1 MLSQPLLF
9 MPQFHG
15 SPFLCTISQ
24 MSPIKVEVQLVLIF
38 RGHPVPTASFSSF
51 FVLCWSQPAIKS
63 ITATY
68 YTEYVA
74 TIYDSIICIL
84 LICYYYFNFESH
96 GHNYKYIPTPVK
108 AMKSNPQFSPHRLN
122 WCYVSLKI
130 FISGNK
136 YCLQKTP
143 NTSTPGISERRKPG
157 SVMDSEIQ
165 CLMTGKMILSAP
177 LLHLLSNI

>member
-24 MSPIKVEVQLVLIF
+24 VYPIKVEVQLVLIF
-38 RGHPVPTASFSSF
+38 RGHPVPTASSSSF
-51 FVLCWSQPAIKS
+51 FVLCWSQLAIKS
-63 ITATY
+63 ITATS

-84 LICYYYFNFESH
+84 LICDYYFNFEYH
-96 GHNYKYIPTPVK
+96 GHNYKHIPTP
-108 AMKSNPQFSPHRLN
+108 MKSNPQFSRHRLN
-122 WCYVSLKI
+122 WYYMSLKI

-136 YCLQKTP
+136 YCVQKTP

-165 CLMTGKMILSAP
+165 CLMTGKMILSSP